1 MPGRLAMVLR
11 SFSFNPEQVPGL
23 SVTSQ
28 VGRAGR
34 AEGRPLPGRPSPGFA
49 RAPLPTPADW
59 AVWAGAPP
67 SRGAPGRTSSG
78 VWGPRVP
85 RVPLP
90 AGTMLACLPEGFHCR
105 VTVFLFAA
113 DKYLARK

>member
-1 MPGRLAMVLR
+1 MAVRDEPKAALSRG
-11 SFSFNPEQVPGL
+11 VP
-23 SVTSQ
+23 
-28 VGRAGR
+28 
-34 AEGRPLPGRPSPGFA
+34 PPGFA

-67 SRGAPGRTSSG
+67 SRGAPGRASSG

-90 AGTMLACLPEGFHCR
+90 AGAMLACLPEGFHGR